1 MPSRDDG
8 ITDVVASTPIIA
20 DLARHVAGDAARLT
34 ALIPNTADPHT
45 YELTLRDVRNLANAD
60 IAFNNGLLLE
70 QQSVLRTMD
79 NGVLPGTEVVA
90 LADVAANQGATV
102 IPLVENMALDT
113 VWLGLRAQGIGARHG
128 GSARSEVHLSVTCL
142 LYTSDAADE

>member
-1 MPSRDDG
+1 MVLLSAGLASCAAAGGASLPSRDDG

-20 DLARHVAGDAARLT
+20 DLARHVAGDAARVT

-102 IPLVENMALDT
+102 IPLVAVSYT
-113 VWLGLRAQGIGARHG
+113 
-128 GSARSEVHLSVTCL
+128 HLTLPTTPYV
-142 LYTSDAADE
+142 